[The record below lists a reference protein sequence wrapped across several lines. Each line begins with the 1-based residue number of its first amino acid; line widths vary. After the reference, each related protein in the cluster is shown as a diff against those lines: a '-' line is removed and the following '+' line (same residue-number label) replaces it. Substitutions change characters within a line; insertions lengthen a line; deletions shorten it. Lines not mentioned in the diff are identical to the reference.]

1 MSLYTDSVKKTFLI
15 GRHQDTRLKT
25 FCQVNKISASQLL
38 RLFIDE
44 LRVTQY
50 DTLRSMTEEC
60 AYKTQ
65 NFVGA
70 YDGEQPIKEVIHDEK
85 SGKKQARWTKIMRW
99 Q

>member
-1 MSLYTDSVKKTFLI
+1 MGLYEDSVKKTFLI
-15 GRHQDTRLKT
+15 GKEQNRRLKA
-25 FCQVNKISASQLL
+25 FCQANKISASQLL

-60 AYKTQ
+60 AFKTQ

-70 YDGEQPIKEVIHDEK
+70 YDGQEPIKEIVSDEK
-85 SGKKQARWTKIMRW
+85 NGKKQARWVKIMRW
-99 Q
+99 R

>member
-1 MSLYTDSVKKTFLI
+1 MSLYGESVKKTFLI
-15 GRHQDTRLKT
+15 GEDQNRRLKN
-25 FCQVNKISASQLL
+25 FCQANKISASQLL

-60 AYKTQ
+60 AFKTQ

-70 YDGEQPIKEVIHDEK
+70 YDGQEPIKEVILDEK
-85 SGKKQARWTKIMRW
+85 NGRKQARWMKVMQWR
-99 Q
+99 